1 MEAESTFRAMGTEVH
16 VVVHGP
22 VELAEVAREQIE
34 LLEGLWSRFRETSEI
49 SELNRRP
56 GSWVQVSPPTID
68 LVTRAIQGWQV
79 TEGRFDPTV
88 LGDVIRAGYDRTFDQ
103 IADQADADG
112 IIDLTVATGSDLH
125 RFAGG
130 IMVDRDASSVRLPAG
145 VGFDP
150 GGIGKGLAAD
160 LVAEHLSFEGAAGVI
175 VNVGGDLRALGIG
188 PAGDDWTIDVDPAHT
203 GVPLTR
209 VTLEQ
214 GGLATS
220 TVLRRRWQVA
230 GDQRHHLIDPA
241 TGRPTEHGVVSA
253 TVLAGQAWQAE
264 VLAKV
269 ALTRPID
276 DGLEF
281 IAGRGADALLVDQF
295 GGLHPTPGFA
305 RFTAEPSPA
314 GRS

>member
-1 MEAESTFRAMGTEVH
+1 MGTEVH

-34 LLEGLWSRFRETSEI
+34 LLESLWSRFRDTSEV
-49 SELNRRP
+49 SELNRRA
-56 GSWVQVSPPTID
+56 GSWVQVSPPTLD
-68 LVTRAIQGWQV
+68 LVARAIQGWQV

-88 LGDVIRAGYDRTFDQ
+88 LGDVIRSGYDRSFDELRDV
-103 IADQADADG
+103 ADRDG
-112 IIDLTVATGSDLH
+112 RIDPVDLTDPTRSHLH

-130 IMVDRDASSVRLPAG
+130 IMIDREAGAVRIPAG

-160 LVAEHLSFEGAAGVI
+160 LVAEHISFEGAAGVV
-175 VNVGGDLRALGIG
+175 VNIGGDLRALGIG

-209 VTLEQ
+209 VALEQ

-220 TVLRRRWQVA
+220 TVLRRRWQV
-230 GDQRHHLIDPA
+230 GDESRHHLIDPS
-241 TGRPTEHGVVSA
+241 TGRPTDHGVVSA

-269 ALTRPID
+269 ALTRPIA
-276 DGLEF
+276 DGLEA
-281 IAGRGADALLVDQF
+281 IAAREADALLVDAF

-305 RFTAEPSPA
+305 RFTAEPAHTGGS
-314 GRS
+314 